1 MPAKNVT
8 SESQFESEILGSSLP
23 VLVDFWA
30 QWCPPCRAIAP
41 SISELAEEYAGK
53 AEVYKLDVD
62 QLGDLATK
70 YSVMSIPTLLVF
82 KNGELVERSVGGME
96 KARIAALLDPHV

>member
-1 MPAKNVT
+1 
-8 SESQFESEILGSSLP
+8 
-23 VLVDFWA
+23 
-30 QWCPPCRAIAP
+30 
-41 SISELAEEYAGK
+41 LAEEYAGK